1 MAEIVRVTIHADG
14 KVWPV
19 RLIFRSR
26 LLAWLP
32 IGGLV
37 SSRGTARFKRDRR
50 EIPLWLVG
58 HELVH
63 CRQAARLGWRYVPLH
78 TWVNLTARF
87 RKMWHWMEVEAEGLC
102 RRWATNGQ
110 AWDGP
115 AYPVP
120 RSWHAPAK

>member
-1 MAEIVRVTIHADG
+1 MAEIIRVTVHADG
-14 KVWPV
+14 KAWPV

-26 LLAWLP
+26 LLRLLP

-37 SSRGTARFKRDRR
+37 LSRHTARFKRDRR

-63 CRQAARLGWRYVPLH
+63 CRQAARLSWKYLPAYLWGWAASRLRRDWP
-78 TWVNLTARF
+78 R
-87 RKMWHWMEVEAEGLC
+87 MEYQANVDA
-102 RRWATNGQ
+102 RRWAINGQ

-120 RSWHAPAK
+120 RSWHAPKG